1 MRVDS
6 LFVWGLAFAVV
17 MLMAI
22 VTIVVVMACVLAWRD
37 VSKKYRKVN
46 VGEDLQKKIDEARRG
61 GSQVDD
67 FK

>member
-6 LFVWGLAFAVV
+6 LFIWGLAFAVA
-17 MLMAI
+17 MLIAI
-22 VTIVVVMACVLAWRD
+22 VTMVVVMAFVLAWRD

-46 VGEDLQKKIDEARRG
+46 VGDDLQKKIDEARRG